1 MSNDELIQILVDRG
15 ETRCGVT
22 DVLDEFDDLQIE
34 VVTLPKGDY
43 WIGGNI
49 AVERKTVSDLISS
62 IVEDKKRLF
71 NQVRGIKDLGMRP
84 VVVVEGGSLYDV
96 FSDINEMAIIGA
108 LSYLAVI
115 EGVTVLRSEGAED
128 TGRLLYVMARHAQ
141 RGLGYDVPLRGRPA
155 LDDLST
161 AQQYMVEGLPGVG
174 PKLAVA
180 LLEHFGS
187 VRALFLADE
196 ETLCDV
202 SGMGKKRAARLAEV
216 FDAPFSS

>member
-1 MSNDELIQILVDRG
+1 VSNDELIQILVDRG

-22 DVLDEFDDLQIE
+22 DIFDEFDDLQVE
-34 VVTLPKGDY
+34 VATLPKGDY

-96 FSDINEMAIIGA
+96 FSDINEMAVIGA

-115 EGVTVLRSEGAED
+115 EGVTVLRSEGVED
-128 TGRLLYVMARHAQ
+128 TGRLLYVMASHAQ

-155 LDDLST
+155 SDDLST
-161 AQQYMVEGLPGVG
+161 AQQYLVEGLPGVG

-180 LLEHFGS
+180 LLEHFGTI
-187 VRALFLADE
+187 RALFQADKE
-196 ETLCDV
+196 ALRDV
-202 SGMGKKRAARLAEV
+202 PGVGEKRADRLAEIV
-216 FDAPFSS
+216 DASFGS